1 MRILVR
7 SPEMP
12 ISIRLPIPLGLA
24 EVAVSF
30 IPEKTLEKARKD
42 VPPAF
47 QGLLTKPMLKLLV
60 GECTDILKE
69 YRGLE
74 IVHVETPDGE
84 LVSITL

>member
-12 ISIRLPIPLGLA
+12 ISLRLPIPLGMA
-24 EVAVSF
+24 EVAVNF
-30 IPEKTLEKARKD
+30 IPEKTLEKAKKD

-69 YRGLE
+69 YKGLE
-74 IVHVETPDGE
+74 IIHVESTDGTF
-84 LVSITL
+84 VSITL